1 LSDLVVTIA
10 YKLAA
15 ALALEFV
22 HLVLDL
28 ICRRVHVRPPRRGL
42 GAIPPRDTP
51 Y

>member
-10 YKLAA
+10 YKVAAQLAIE
-15 ALALEFV
+15 LV

-28 ICRRVHVRPPRRGL
+28 ICRRVHVRPPSRGL